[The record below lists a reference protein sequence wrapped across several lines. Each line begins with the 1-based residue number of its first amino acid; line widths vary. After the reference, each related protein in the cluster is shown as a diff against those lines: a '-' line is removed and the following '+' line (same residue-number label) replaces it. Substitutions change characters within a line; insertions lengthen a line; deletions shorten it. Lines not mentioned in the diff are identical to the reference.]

1 MLFDGKASAVKA
13 SDSKLSLDLFG
24 RVFYDYVEWSLKI
37 FSEVKSMNLEPVRVD
52 PRAFY
57 RNYVRSNVPIDYKVS
72 GRHPVISIVKKWWMW
87 ILSDENCFD
96 CNDLFVARME
106 QLLDAAMKVGSAAF
120 IRFEKHPCGDYA
132 GILAECAR
140 TVLQYYT
147 SAEYRLPSAFV
158 NNSERAMLVSDRI
171 VLIVKLADTGF
182 VVEEVVWAEQG
193 VSIPVA
199 IAMEL
204 IKYWAYCV
212 INSAAYDTPSKM
224 QRALLTFRRKLFERV
239 RLPYDCK
246 MTTVW
251 LSIIAAESVEEVAE
265 EAGFELAADFDYL
278 HATITDS
285 SVTVFYHGEDD
296 SIVVWKD

>member
-1 MLFDGKASAVKA
+1 M
-13 SDSKLSLDLFG
+13 
-24 RVFYDYVEWSLKI
+24 
-37 FSEVKSMNLEPVRVD
+37 KSVRVD

-57 RNYVRSNVPIDYKVS
+57 RNYVRSKVPIDYRVS
-72 GRHPVISIVKKWWMW
+72 GRHPVISIVKEWWMR

-96 CNDLFVARME
+96 CNDLFIARME
-106 QLLDAAMKVGSAAF
+106 QLLDAEMKVGSAAF

-132 GILAECAR
+132 GILAECVR

-171 VLIVKLADTGF
+171 VLIVKLTDTGF
-182 VVEEVVWAEQG
+182 VVEEVVWVEQG

-251 LSIIAAESVEEVAE
+251 LSVIAAESVEKAAE
-265 EAGFELAADFDYL
+265 EAGFKLANDFDYL
-278 HATITDS
+278 CVTIKDG
-285 SVTVFYHGEDD
+285 SVTAFYHGEEP
-296 SIVVWKD
+296 IVIWKN